1 MFVALSAISVFSA
14 REALFI
20 FRMFL
25 PWLKNLS
32 TAALEG
38 TSVVNLTK
46 SLERSSHQ
54 FHSIC
59 LVNNVRAPFHG
70 CLCDGTKQSSS
81 GLMFFCLS
89 LVKID
94 L

>member
-1 MFVALSAISVFSA
+1 MGISKVLSA
-14 REALFI
+14 REALFA

-25 PWLKNLS
+25 PWLKNLY
-32 TAALEG
+32 TAELEG
-38 TSVVNLTK
+38 ISVVNFTK

-54 FHSIC
+54 FHSIG
-59 LVNNVRAPFHG
+59 LVDIVRAPFHG

-81 GLMFFCLS
+81 GVMFFCPL
-89 LVKID
+89 LGKID

>member
-1 MFVALSAISVFSA
+1 MGISKVLSA
-14 REALFI
+14 REALFA

-25 PWLKNLS
+25 SWLKNLY

-46 SLERSSHQ
+46 SLERSSYQ

-59 LVNNVRAPFHG
+59 LVNNVRAYFHG
-70 CLCDGTKQSSS
+70 CLCDITK
-81 GLMFFCLS
+81 
-89 LVKID
+89 
-94 L
+94 